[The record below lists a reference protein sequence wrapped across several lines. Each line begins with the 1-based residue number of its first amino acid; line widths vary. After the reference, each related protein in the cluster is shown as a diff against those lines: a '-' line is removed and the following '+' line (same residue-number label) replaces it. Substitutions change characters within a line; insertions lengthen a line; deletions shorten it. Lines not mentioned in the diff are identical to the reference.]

1 MARPVGL
8 ATGHAYLRIMRRI
21 ALIVT
26 SCVLACAATAARAQL
41 PPGLPDPNLQ
51 NRIPAPLPPP
61 PQPPVINGP
70 LSQSP
75 PQGVYTPPR
84 LNTFSDRT
92 RNCLHQG
99 SGAGLRGADLDAY
112 TRACANA
119 D

>member
-1 MARPVGL
+1 MGRWPLILLMTGSL
-8 ATGHAYLRIMRRI
+8 A
-21 ALIVT
+21 
-26 SCVLACAATAARAQL
+26 AATTAVAQVS
-41 PPGLPDPNLQ
+41 PGLPDPNLQ

-75 PQGVYTPPR
+75 PPGAYNPPR
-84 LNTFSDRT
+84 LNSHGDRT
-92 RNCLHQG
+92 RDCLQQG

-112 TRACANA
+112 TRGCANA